1 MVLKKTVTVL
11 GAAVMIWVLLS
22 WAEVIFTASGGELW
36 IGNAFS
42 LIANNF

>member
-1 MVLKKTVTVL
+1 MVLKKTVMVI
-11 GAAVMIWVLLS
+11 GALLMLWVLLS

-36 IGNAFS
+36 SGNAFS

>member
-22 WAEVIFTASGGELW
+22 WINVLFTGTEGTLW
-36 IGNAFS
+36 NGNMFL
-42 LIANNF
+42 LIVDNF